1 MPKIRLD
8 VLLVER
14 GLAESRAKAQA
25 LIMAGQV
32 RVNDQV
38 TLKPATA
45 IDTKSALTVD
55 TGPRFVSRGG
65 EKLDAALERF
75 GIDVKDFICADVG
88 ASTGGFTDCLL
99 QRGAAKVYAI
109 DVGKGILH
117 WKLRNYA
124 RVVVMEETNARHVES
139 LPEAVSLVTV
149 DASFIS
155 LKILL
160 PVVKKWFSFFPLSS
174 FNDDEREKKKEGIVA
189 LIKPQFEAGKKDVAR
204 GDGVIRDPE
213 IHRQVLLDVLAF
225 AKQEGFNLRGLIKS
239 PLLGPKGNAEF
250 LVWLDFQENGRS
262 VEDLV
267 DEAMAESA
275 SNLTE

>member
-38 TLKPATA
+38 ALKPATA

-65 EKLDAALERF
+65 EKLDAALEKF

-99 QRGAAKVYAI
+99 QRGATKVYAI

-160 PVVKKWFSFFPLSS
+160 PVIKKWFDFSLLTSHS
-174 FNDDEREKKKEGIVA
+174 NDVKSKKGEVLA

-225 AKQEGFNLRGLIKS
+225 AKQEGFSLRGLIKS

-262 VEDLV
+262 VEELV
-267 DEAMAESA
+267 DEAMAEST
-275 SNLTE
+275 SHLTE